1 MTFRKLLTGLLIC
14 WSCVASA
21 VAQGEECTVSG
32 RVKLVDQNDILI
44 PAPEAGILMELPFAE
59 GAQVMVDQVI
69 AKLDARDAKLRME
82 AAEKEYAK
90 RKVEAESTADIEAA
104 QKAQE
109 VAEAEAEENRYL
121 NKIAPDAVTTNEL
134 RRSILTADRARL
146 QKVVAEHEHL
156 VAIYTAESTV
166 AQAAIAKNDFEK
178 RAIKS
183 PIGGRIEEVLGKRG
197 QWLQQGEPIL
207 RLVQMDRL
215 KIEGFV
221 SANQYSQLQ
230 LIGQPVTVRVTLAH
244 GREEQFA
251 GTVKFV
257 GYIVDGKG
265 DFRIW
270 AEVENRSEFGEWLLH
285 PGRAATMTVAVRST
299 DQLEAKAS
307 ADLPQLP
314 APGEASPVQTLQ
326 KPTLPELNT
335 PPESS
340 GEGEPAANPSRPA
353 TAEDLK
359 QHKVDDKPLVTSR
372 SLRGGKIS
380 PRKRFRQ

>member
-14 WSCVASA
+14 AACAPA
-21 VAQGEECTVSG
+21 ALAQDATCTVSG

-69 AKLDARDAKLRME
+69 AKLDDRDAKLRME
-82 AAEKEYAK
+82 AANKEYAK
-90 RKVEAESTADIEAA
+90 AKVQADSTADIEAA

-121 NKIAPDAVTTNEL
+121 NKVAPDAVTTNEL
-134 RRSILTADRARL
+134 RRSILTAERARL

-156 VAIYTAESTV
+156 VATYTAEST
-166 AQAAIAKNDFEK
+166 ASQAAIAKNDYEK
-178 RAIKS
+178 RAIKA
-183 PIGGRIEEVLGKRG
+183 PLGGRIEEIHGKRG
-197 QWLQQGEPIL
+197 QWLQQGEPLL

-215 KIEGFV
+215 KVEGFV
-221 SANQYSQLQ
+221 SANQYSQQQ

-244 GREEQFA
+244 DREEQFN

-257 GYIVDGKG
+257 GYIIDGKG

-270 AEVENRSEFGEWLLH
+270 AEVENRAKSGEWLLH
-285 PGRAATMTVAVRST
+285 PGRAATMTIAVRSA
-299 DQLEAKAS
+299 DQLEVQAEQQ
-307 ADLPQLP
+307 PQIP
-314 APGEASPVQTLQ
+314 APEAANPTQTLQ
-326 KPTLPELNT
+326 KPVVPEAAA
-335 PPESS
+335 
-340 GEGEPAANPSRPA
+340 PAATPASTEPPAKPSDSGDQEQDRPQVSGKSA
-353 TAEDLK
+353 A
-359 QHKVDDKPLVTSR
+359 TSR
-372 SLRGGKIS
+372 AVRADNVA